1 MSGSEGLGSGLVCS
15 PPVSVAGDFP
25 ARCKLSEELT
35 LVCQAVSLFHVEADW
50 QSQEAATPGCSHAV
64 SKWECCGNAA

>member
-25 ARCKLSEELT
+25 ACCKLSEELT

-50 QSQEAATPGCSHAV
+50 QSHVNTRGCHPRMLP
-64 SKWECCGNAA
+64 WGL